1 MPKNINKIPEITDH
15 ILSGKFPNPCNFC
28 PKKFP
33 IFKKKSWKML
43 TKKGKRIKLTCIK
56 LPPIPMQ
63 KLSKESAIAKKIAS
77 LESLECD
84 LSKSVEIG
92 FLIIFIVIP
101 KKRLI

>member
-1 MPKNINKIPEITDH
+1 
-15 ILSGKFPNPCNFC
+15 
-28 PKKFP
+28 
-33 IFKKKSWKML
+33 ML

-77 LESLECD
+77 LESIECD
-84 LSKSVEIG
+84 LSKSEEIG

-101 KKRLI
+101 KKLIKKL